1 MSFRLGCRQV
11 CYARDRS
18 VWEEEGVLRSLPLR
32 TSGRNSLLRIAIA
45 AFSLLL
51 LALPVQ
57 ADAVDES
64 SPLAVMTNDDL
75 AAGRGLFAVHCG
87 RCHGMLGEGGEGP
100 SLKRPRLANAPT
112 DERLLEVIQEGIQG
126 TGMPGTWAM
135 NDLETLQL
143 AAYVRS
149 LGRLPPEPLPGDPV
163 AGREVFAAKGAC
175 ASCHITAGVGR
186 AVGPELTD
194 VGLRR
199 NAAYLRRALTHP
211 DADSPMLNDR
221 LMGRIDAFLTVRVLS
236 EEGEF
241 EGLRVSED
249 EFSVQLR
256 DLSGTIRSF
265 DKPALLGFERAFGH
279 SLMPGYEAE
288 LTATELEDLV
298 SYLMSLKGE
307 E

>member
-1 MSFRLGCRQV
+1 M
-11 CYARDRS
+11 
-18 VWEEEGVLRSLPLR
+18 RSLASR
-32 TSGRNSLLRIAIA
+32 ASGRRAPLLIGMA
-45 AFSLLL
+45 ALFAPL
-51 LALPVQ
+51 LALATETA
-57 ADAVDES
+57 ADDEA
-64 SPLAVMTNDDL
+64 SPMAAMTEDDL
-75 AAGRGLFAVHCG
+75 SAGKDLFVVHCG

-100 SLKRPRLANAPT
+100 SLKRPRLANAPN
-112 DERLLEVIQEGIQG
+112 DDRLIEVIQEGIQG
-126 TGMPGTWAM
+126 TGMPGTWSM

-149 LGRLPPEPLPGDPV
+149 LGRLPPEPLPGDPA

-175 ASCHITAGVGR
+175 ATCHITAGVGR

-199 NAAYLRRALTHP
+199 NAAYLRRALTNP

-221 LMGRIDAFLTVRVLS
+221 LMGRIDAFLTVRVVS

-256 DLSGTIRSF
+256 DLSGTVRSF
-265 DKPALLGFERAFGH
+265 DKPSLLGFEKAFGH

-288 LTATELEDLV
+288 LTGTELEDLV